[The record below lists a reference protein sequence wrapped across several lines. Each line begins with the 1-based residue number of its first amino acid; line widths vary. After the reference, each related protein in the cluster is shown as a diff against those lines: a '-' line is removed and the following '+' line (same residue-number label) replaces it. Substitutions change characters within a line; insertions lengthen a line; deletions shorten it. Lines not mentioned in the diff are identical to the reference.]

1 MTITETYKGVSAL
14 TVTSLEDTSK
24 VFAVKTPMT
33 IALEDNTEVKMIEG
47 RTEDGA
53 LTNVDLVA
61 NTTLKPRLMATYSV
75 LNIGLEALSRGYF
88 PTSGSIDEIYL
99 PRQFTIPSYIKEDF
113 TIPGFKVASGSGHT
127 QAAIPD
133 LSIVEYI
140 DGISVPVTS
149 GVTVNDN
156 AEVIVTPAMAGK
168 TITLKYLGSLDNAT
182 TIDYDSPIGFCSI
195 AIMVANSTNEGILI
209 NVPVAKVDPTGSV
222 FDPNADNKQVSF
234 MIVVGQGCQPYTI
247 ARTKLGAPCA

>member
-1 MTITETYKGVSAL
+1 MTITETYKGVSAF
-14 TVTSLEDTSK
+14 TITSLEDTEK

-33 IALEDNTEVKMIEG
+33 ISLEDGSEAKMIEG

-53 LTNVDLVA
+53 LTNVDLVP
-61 NTTLKPRLMATYSV
+61 NITLKPRLMATYSV

-88 PTSGSIDEIYL
+88 PISGAIDEIYL
-99 PRQFTIPSYIKEDF
+99 PRQFTVPPYITADF
-113 TIPGFKVASGSGHT
+113 TMPGFKVATGSGHT
-127 QAAIPD
+127 KAAVPD
-133 LSIVEYI
+133 LAIAEYV
-140 DGISVPVTS
+140 DGISVPITS

-168 TITLKYLGSLDNAT
+168 TITLKYLGGLDDAT
-182 TIDYDSPIGFCSI
+182 TIDYSSPIGFCSI
-195 AIMVANSTNEGILI
+195 SIMVANSSNEGILI
-209 NVPVAKVDPTGSV
+209 NVPVAKVDPTGTV